1 MRLKTINCP
10 KRLCICN
17 KTSESNGKQTVNGE
31 TLFCGALIY
40 LLCLLGFLIPLKWI
54 SRGLRLV
61 IYLFFCA
68 VNIGLAFIYRGLDF
82 ISFNIQSGERALK
95 FFTELSEML
104 ASNTMH
110 IEYLPM
116 PTYTASIIYGIISL
130 LMVIAGFVVL
140 NLKIRWYSWV
150 TTIAALYCACGILG
164 IQTPHSEERYIKDS
178 NILRKRTYLL
188 IDQKRKEKVSNK
200 QISEAI
206 KANLKDFRYTY
217 ENREDEKESSEK
229 ILTAIKSLQPETTL
243 EK

>member
-1 MRLKTINCP
+1 MND
-10 KRLCICN
+10 
-17 KTSESNGKQTVNGE
+17 E

-95 FFTELSEML
+95 FFTELSETL

-116 PTYTASIIYGIISL
+116 PTYTASIVYGIISL

-150 TTIAALYCACGILG
+150 TTIAALFCACGILG
-164 IQTPHSEERYIKDS
+164 IQTPHSEERYINDS
-178 NILRKRTYLL
+178 NTLRKKTYLL
-188 IDQKRKEKVSNK
+188 IEQKRKENVSNK

-206 KANLKDFRYTY
+206 KAILKDFRYTY
-217 ENREDEKESSEK
+217 ENRKDEMESSEK
-229 ILTAIKSLQPETTL
+229 ILTAIKNLQPEMTVEMV

>member
-1 MRLKTINCP
+1 MND
-10 KRLCICN
+10 
-17 KTSESNGKQTVNGE
+17 E

-95 FFTELSEML
+95 FFTELSETL

-150 TTIAALYCACGILG
+150 TTIAALYCACGILD

-188 IDQKRKEKVSNK
+188 IEQKRKEKVSNK

-206 KANLKDFRYTY
+206 KAKLTDFRYTY
-217 ENREDEKESSEK
+217 ENREDERESSEK
-229 ILTAIKSLQPETTL
+229 ILIAIKNLQPKTKMEAT
-243 EK
+243 ER